1 MFTFFKNNRFKKII
15 INYYFKKEKLP
26 THVYKKKKIN
36 KTWMEYIKHFNNNM
50 NIYIYN
56 II

>member
-26 THVYKKKKIN
+26 THYVYKKKKIN
-36 KTWMEYIKHFNNNM
+36 KT
-50 NIYIYN
+50 
-56 II
+56 